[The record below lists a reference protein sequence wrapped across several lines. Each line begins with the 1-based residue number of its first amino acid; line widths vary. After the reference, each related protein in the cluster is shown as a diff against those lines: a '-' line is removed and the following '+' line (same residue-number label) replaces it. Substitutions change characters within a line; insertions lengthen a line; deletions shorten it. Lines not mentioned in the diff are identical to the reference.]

1 MGKRGLCIAVPL
13 VLGVGVG
20 ILLVVALPVV
30 AASLSISDGVI
41 ERDAVWTRAYVL
53 PENDTVVASGA
64 GELYVSPTGTDAGDC
79 TAPYSPCLTV
89 QYAVDSAVEGSVIKV
104 ASGVYTQVHARP
116 RRDVQTT
123 GIVTQVLYISK
134 TLTLQGGYTTTNWTT
149 ADPETNPTVLDAQ
162 GRGRVVYVTGDIS
175 PSVEG
180 FCFMGGDAS
189 WLGGHRVLESIFD
202 GGGGVYVSTA
212 TVTLRDNRVLS
223 NTAGAGAG
231 VYLSTSDSWLNG
243 NTIASNVGGDG
254 GGLYLRDS
262 AATVSGNTVAGNV
275 ATANGGGLYLED
287 SPAMLEGNTIFSNTV
302 QFYSGG
308 GLYLKRSDATLRDNH
323 VFSNIGSAG
332 GGMYLETSEV
342 ELSRNTFIGNEA
354 NRGGGAYVG
363 LSADVTLTN
372 DVFAENRASLEGG
385 GLCVFA
391 ASAHLR
397 HATIAGN
404 GAFGGSGDGSGIYVG
419 GSSYHNVF
427 GDVSLT
433 NTILLSHTVG
443 ITVGSGCTAALE
455 ATLWGAGDWANA
467 TDWGG
472 EGRISTGT
480 LNLHADPSFV
490 EPDLGDYHIRLS
502 SAAVDQGVHS
512 GVDDDMDG
520 HPRPM
525 GGGYDIGA
533 DETGLIVT
541 KHADPEIALPGA
553 RLTYVISVENTTD
566 VTLIAAVTD
575 TLPVSV
581 TLDETSGGTL
591 FLPTGGVGVTWT
603 AQITAF
609 GGVWTQTVVVNV
621 ADDATGPLT
630 NVVQVTTDR
639 GATGTASVVSKVGRL
654 VYLPLMIRRWPPVP
668 YQPVL
673 DAIEDPD
680 GDGTYV
686 VSWTE
691 VPVRLAIT
699 YTLQE
704 ATDLAFMADVRD
716 VCSTVQLSCTVS
728 GNLPGSYYYRVR
740 GHNGWGDGPWSAVEA
755 TMVAYICPLTSTN
768 QYSTG
773 SVYQFDL
780 DDPVRPATD
789 HADKNL
795 ALRGYTV
802 NADPGLKRELVDYG
816 SDDPTQPPQLATLFD
831 PYRVPALSNF
841 YRVHDWYWAPSP
853 EPGTRAGPITAWPV
867 TVLGM
872 ETTPGETLHVPDS
885 GYDIGGGVEVIV
897 LFADEDTVALRY
909 TREDSSAPSGYTV
922 HVDNIC
928 TDPNLLTL
936 YNSLDGPGSAR
947 YAYVPP
953 GDRPYGYDLPALAA
967 GHPLGTARGRE
978 TVVAIVDTGAFMDTR
993 SCNEWW
999 QIRPGYTGPCPP
1011 P

>member
-1 MGKRGLCIAVPL
+1 MGKRRLCVAVPL

-20 ILLVVALPVV
+20 ILLVVALPAV
-30 AASLSISDGVI
+30 AASLSVSDGVI
-41 ERDAVWTRAYVL
+41 ERDAVWTRASVL
-53 PENDTVVASGA
+53 PENDTAVASGV

-79 TAPYSPCLTV
+79 TTPYSACLTV
-89 QYAVDSAVEGSVIKV
+89 QYAVDSAVEGWVIKV

-123 GIVTQVLYISK
+123 GVVTQVVYLSK
-134 TLTLQGGYTTTNWTT
+134 TLTLQGGYTTTNWST
-149 ADPETNPTVLDAQ
+149 ADPETNPTVLDAK
-162 GRGRVVYVTGDIS
+162 GWGRVVYVTGDIS
-175 PSVEG
+175 PTVEG
-180 FCFMGGDAS
+180 FFLRGGDADR
-189 WLGGHRVLESIFD
+189 LGGHRVLVSTFD

-231 VYLSTSDSWLNG
+231 VYLNTSDSWLNG
-243 NTIASNVGGDG
+243 NTVASNVGGDG

-262 AATVSGNTVAGNV
+262 AATVSGNTVV
-275 ATANGGGLYLED
+275 ANIATVNGGGLYLED
-287 SPAMLEGNTIFSNTV
+287 SPTLLAGNIIVSNTA
-302 QFYSGG
+302 QSFSGG
-308 GLYLKRSDATLRDNH
+308 GLYLKRSDVTLRGNN
-323 VFSNIGSAG
+323 VSSNTGSAG
-332 GGMYLETSEV
+332 GGMYLEASEV
-342 ELSRNTFIGNEA
+342 ELSRNTFIANEA

-363 LSADVTLTN
+363 LSGDVTLAN

-385 GLCVFA
+385 GLYVFA
-391 ASAHLR
+391 ALARLR
-397 HATIAGN
+397 HATIARN

-443 ITVGSGCTAALE
+443 ITVGNGCTATLG
-455 ATLWGAGDWANA
+455 ATLWGAGAWANS

-480 LNLHADPSFV
+480 LNLHADPAFV
-490 EPDLGDYHIRLS
+490 KPDIGDYHIRLS

-512 GVDDDMDG
+512 GVVDDMDG

-541 KHADPEIALPGA
+541 KQADPEIALPGA
-553 RLTYVISVENTTD
+553 RLTYIISVENTTE
-566 VTLIAAVTD
+566 VPLVAAVTD

-581 TLDETSGGTL
+581 TLEETSGGTL
-591 FLPTGGVGVTWT
+591 FLPGGRVGVTWT
-603 AQITAF
+603 AQITAS

-621 ADDATGPLT
+621 ADETTSPLT

-639 GATGTASVVSKVGRL
+639 GATGMASVVSEVGRL
-654 VYLPLMIRRWPPVP
+654 VYLPLMIRRWPPIP

-673 DAIEDPD
+673 DPIEDPD
-680 GDGTYV
+680 GDGTYI

-691 VPVRLAIT
+691 APVRLAIT

-704 ATDLAFMADVRD
+704 AADPASTAEMRD
-716 VCSTVQLSCTVS
+716 VCSTVELSCTVS
-728 GNLPGSYYYRVR
+728 SNLPGLYYYRVR
-740 GHNGWGDGPWSAVEA
+740 GHNGWGDSPWSTAEA
-755 TMVAYICPLTSTN
+755 ATVAYTCPPTSTN
-768 QYSTG
+768 QYG
-773 SVYQFDL
+773 AGIVYQSDL

-795 ALRGYTV
+795 ALRGYVV

-841 YRVHDWYWAPSP
+841 YRVHDWYWASSP
-853 EPGTRAGPITAWPV
+853 EPGTRADPITTWPV
-867 TVLGM
+867 TALGM

-936 YNSLDGPGSAR
+936 YNSLDDPGGAR
-947 YAYVPP
+947 YTYVPP
-953 GDRPYGYDLPALAA
+953 GGRPYGYDLPALAA
-967 GHPLGTARGRE
+967 GHPLGTARDRE